1 MPPTTTSSPSEF
13 VFEIN
18 DAKYTA
24 ILSDADPDGV
34 LVSLRLPSGKIV
46 MITKPYE
53 VFYSTAEAVN
63 AARSFAVGL
72 GREV

>member
-1 MPPTTTSSPSEF
+1 MPSTNRSPSEF
-13 VFEIN
+13 AFEIN
-18 DAKYTA
+18 DAEYTA

-46 MITKPYE
+46 TITEPYE

-63 AARSFAVGL
+63 AARLFAADL
-72 GREV
+72 GREA